1 MSNGATRLLAKE
13 QPHHLRAFEH
23 YYGLGE
29 QRSYERVAAEFSVA
43 PSTVKLWARSFGWQ
57 ERVRER
63 DIEVAREVAGRTM
76 SDEVNR
82 RERRVQIVHL
92 ALMQLAKAIAE
103 GDIRMTLSDLD
114 KLIRLEAFLSD
125 EPESRHELV
134 MNDLRDKSDSE
145 LQEIVRQEMELLRG
159 IDGKSDRTRRQQNG
173 SQVQEISGRLSP
185 K

>member
-1 MSNGATRLLAKE
+1 MSEHTRLLAKE

-57 ERVRER
+57 ERVRDR
-63 DIEVAREVAGRTM
+63 EVEIAREVAGRTM
-76 SDEVNR
+76 SDEVSR
-82 RERRVQIVHL
+82 RERSLQIVHL
-92 ALMQLAKAIAE
+92 ALVQLAKAIAE

-114 KLIRLEAFLSD
+114 KLIRLEAFLCD

-134 MNDLRDKSDSE
+134 LNDLRDKSDSE
-145 LQEIVRQEMELLRG
+145 LREMVKQEIEILRG
-159 IDGKSDRTRRQQNG
+159 IEGGPHPRC
-173 SQVQEISGRLSP
+173 QENR
-185 K
+185 